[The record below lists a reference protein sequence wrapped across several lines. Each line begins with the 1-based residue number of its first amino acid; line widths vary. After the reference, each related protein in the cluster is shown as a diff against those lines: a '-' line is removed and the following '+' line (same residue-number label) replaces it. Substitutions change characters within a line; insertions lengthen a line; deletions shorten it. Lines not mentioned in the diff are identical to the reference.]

1 MKPRNNTDLRVIMA
15 QYGITQTELAV
26 AMGMW
31 QPNLSVLL
39 NKTPLSD
46 AERQRILNGIEK
58 VKNNR

>member
-15 QYGITQTELAV
+15 QHGITQTELAA
-26 AMGMW
+26 AMDMW

-46 AERQRILNGIEK
+46 AERQRILDGIER